1 MRALGALAPVRGWA
15 LDQLI
20 EALEEERAPRSR
32 VAAQLD
38 SLAPLPGSR
47 LSQLLGDD
55 RPAVRYWGAMLLARY
70 PTIGSEELRGLT
82 ADVDPAV
89 RRAALES
96 LGTRADR
103 EALPRVV
110 ACLDDE
116 VMFVR
121 AHACRSAGAIG
132 GVAVARRLVPLLGDE
147 AWWVRDAAKETLSA
161 FGKDVAAALVPA
173 LDSPDR
179 FARNGAAE
187 VLQDIGVVDSL
198 LRGSPRDPLLDK
210 IFAAGEAGL
219 RRAAERRAEEDL
231 VPERHQEAA

>member
-1 MRALGALAPVRGWA
+1 MRALGALAPVRDWA

-20 EALEEERAPRSR
+20 EALEDERAPRSR

-38 SLAPLPGSR
+38 SLAPLPGWRLSR
-47 LSQLLGDD
+47 LVGDH

-70 PTIGSEELRGLT
+70 PTIGSAELRCLT
-82 ADVDPAV
+82 TDVDPAV

-132 GVAVARRLVPLLGDE
+132 GAAIANRLVPLLGDE

-161 FGKDVAAALVPA
+161 LGKDVVIALVPV

-187 VLQDIGVVDSL
+187 VLQDVGVVDSL
-198 LRGSPRDPLLDK
+198 LRESPRDPLLAK
-210 IFAAGEAGL
+210 IFSAGEAGF
-219 RRAAERRAEEDL
+219 RRAAEQRAEEDL
-231 VPERHQEAA
+231 VRERIQEAA